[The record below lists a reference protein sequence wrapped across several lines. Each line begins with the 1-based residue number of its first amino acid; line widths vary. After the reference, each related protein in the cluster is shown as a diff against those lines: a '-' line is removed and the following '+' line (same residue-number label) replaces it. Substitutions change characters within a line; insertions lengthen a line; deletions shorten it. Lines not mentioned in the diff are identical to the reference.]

1 MRDDG
6 GGQDLDGQAPDRG
19 SGGRFELLEPP
30 GGWGRPVAVTVEDAA
45 ELLAEDLARV
55 AAAAAVVEPY
65 THNDGSHRWSLREL
79 ERELGRRK
87 RSGAGSAWRGR
98 SIRQG

>member
-1 MRDDG
+1 MGDHG
-6 GGQDLDGQAPDRG
+6 GRVLDGQAPDRG
-19 SGGRFELLEPP
+19 AGRFELEPA

-45 ELLAEDLARV
+45 EMLAVPLGRV
-55 AAAAAVVEPY
+55 AAAAERVAPY
-65 THNDGSHRWSLREL
+65 RHQDGSSRWSLREL

-87 RSGAGSAWRGR
+87 RSGPGSAWRGR